1 MNIYILRWFNNF
13 SFYFIMNKLNRVLF
27 SSAILLA
34 LDFIYLNLVKKQY
47 EVQIVAVQ
55 RVVMKIKIIPV
66 IICYAL
72 ILLALNY
79 FILRTHRPILEA
91 FLLGFIIYG
100 VFDSTNYALF
110 KKWDLRLAI
119 SDAI

>member
-1 MNIYILRWFNNF
+1 
-13 SFYFIMNKLNRVLF
+13 MNKLNRVLF

-34 LDFIYLNLVKKQY
+34 LDFIYLNYVKQQY
-47 EVQIVAVQ
+47 ETQIVAIQ
-55 RVVMKIKIIPV
+55 RVVMKVKIVPA
-66 IICYAL
+66 IICY
-72 ILLALNY
+72 ILLIIALNY

-119 SDAI
+119 SDAIWGGVLFALTTYFVYAF